1 MFCQKCGKE
10 LPENSAFCSSCGAP
24 QGAGGAASVRK
35 APGGKIAAAVIAIVL
50 IAAVIGIVLLAGG
63 GAESGITGTWKAD
76 YGAQNGRLYDYT
88 IEFNSDGT
96 CIVYEY
102 GRTPYTGTYQK
113 TDSGAYVTSN
123 FLTSSLFGSMT
134 IRRDGDIL
142 RISGASYFS
151 DTVFRRVG

>member
-1 MFCQKCGKE
+1 MFCQKCGNQ
-10 LPENSAFCSSCGAP
+10 LPEGSAFCTACGAP
-24 QGAGGAASVRK
+24 QGGTASARK
-35 APGGKIAAAVIAIVL
+35 PPNGKAVAAVIAAVL
-50 IAAVIGIVLLAGG
+50 TIAVIGIVLFAGG
-63 GAESGITGTWKAD
+63 GTGAGITGTWKAD
-76 YGAQNGRLYDYT
+76 YGSSNYGYYDYT

-134 IRRDGDIL
+134 IRRDGEVL